1 VGRKSPME
9 KIMIKRVSASQMVAQ
24 QAASTAP
31 RNSFPRLQDIL
42 VNLSVKDT
50 PKVVRRLKLIG
61 DPYMFIEYTDKVYV
75 PNPTQDPSL
84 RGKTMKVPFPDAHL
98 NKSFN
103 RIGHDDVSQCPWK
116 KMGYIGN
123 VQFAQNVLEKQEDG
137 SWEVKIL
144 KKGKSI
150 FNRIAEQTIQNYE
163 DQENEDGDGRHY
175 GTRNAPC
182 VKITAAATGKEP
194 PLSVDYTLYFEGKP
208 TYITDE
214 MIELLRKAGEPAT
227 ADLEKERLSYEADRK
242 SDPNMPKWE
251 DFFSYGYP
259 LNRIFKFTPPRGEDV
274 EVIEAPSQ
282 SSYSV
287 KPPVSKPVVE
297 DVEDDEEEMV
307 VPAPKPK
314 KKTPAPIFDEEEVD
328 SDDDELS
335 LGWMGNK

>member
-1 VGRKSPME
+1 ME

-98 NKSFN
+98 NKLFN

-175 GTRNAPC
+175 GTRNSPC

-208 TYITDE
+208 TYITDD
-214 MIELLRKAGEPAT
+214 MIELLRKAGEPAV

-274 EVIEAPSQ
+274 EVVEAPSQ